1 VSGPRSA
8 PSTAGRQL
16 VAGAGRAALKPRDPV
31 ADDRDRVLSGAAP
44 RRIVRQEIVAS
55 WHRSQGAGLTPDTFN
70 VPYSS
75 DVDLENRFAMAAAP
89 VLDRLATQLSG
100 MGMGVILTDADGQV
114 LHRRAEDAPVR
125 THLDR
130 ILLAPGFA
138 YAEHATGTNA
148 IGTALAA
155 GRALSVLGSEHFA
168 EALQP
173 MACYAAPVYH
183 PISQRLEGLLD
194 VTCLHSQANQLVLPL
209 VTQAAREIERALYEE
224 SSAHERLLLQRFL
237 RAMRADDQRPVV
249 ALGDRAMITNA
260 PAARLLEHSP
270 QALLWQ
276 MVQSTVGRGEA
287 FVVEV
292 PLSTGAV
299 VQAVSTPVYDA
310 DRLAGAVLEFHVAG
324 RAHSSRTTE
333 QGSRIMGGGRL
344 ALPAG
349 AASEATGRAQL
360 QPDAPARSV
369 EPGPLTHREHD
380 VLQLIVAGCA
390 NKEIARRL
398 AIHENTVKTHVKR
411 IFDKLG
417 VQSRTQAALH
427 ARDRGIGHPD

>member
-1 VSGPRSA
+1 
-8 PSTAGRQL
+8 
-16 VAGAGRAALKPRDPV
+16 
-31 ADDRDRVLSGAAP
+31 
-44 RRIVRQEIVAS
+44 VRQEIIAS
-55 WHRSQGAGLTPDTFN
+55 WHRSHGAGLTPDTFN

-75 DVDLENRFAMAAAP
+75 DVDRENRFTMAAGP

-100 MGMGVILTDADGQV
+100 MGMGVILSDADGQV
-114 LHRRAEDAPVR
+114 LDRRAEDAPVR

-138 YAEHATGTNA
+138 YAEHAAGTNA

-155 GRALSVLGSEHFA
+155 GRAMSVLGSEHFA

-194 VTCLHSQANQLVLPL
+194 VTCLRSHANQLVLPL

-237 RAMRADDQRPVV
+237 RAMRADGERPVV
-249 ALGDRAMITNA
+249 ALGNRAMITNA
-260 PAARLLEHSP
+260 PAARLLERSA

-276 MVQSTVGRGEA
+276 MVQSAVVRGEA

-292 PLSTGAV
+292 PLSTGGAV
-299 VQAVSTPVYDA
+299 HAVSTPVYDA
-310 DRLAGAVLEFHVAG
+310 DRLAGAVLEFDVPG
-324 RAHSSRTTE
+324 RAEFSHDTQHAS
-333 QGSRIMGGGRL
+333 GIMEGRRL
-344 ALPAG
+344 ALHADG
-349 AASEATGRAQL
+349 GSEATRPAQL
-360 QPDAPARSV
+360 QPNAPARPV
-369 EPGPLTHREHD
+369 EPEPLTNREHD
-380 VLQLIVAGCA
+380 VLTLIVAGCA

-398 AIHENTVKTHVKR
+398 AIQENTVKTHVRR

-427 ARDRGIGHPD
+427 ARDRGIGHLS